1 LLRHTFISDHS
12 RKAKLA
18 RQLYD
23 HLRQKVPR
31 DQWIP
36 KTVWENFHGE
46 SGIPVPDSDKSRV
59 LNLRLV
65 DEHLS
70 PYVKTDLNL
79 FQLHMMDESVHIVI
93 YRAQNGWLLTF
104 DGVAEGPKPFG
115 QNGFDTR

>member
-18 RQLYD
+18 RLLYD
-23 HLRQKVPR
+23 DLRQKVPK
-31 DQWIP
+31 DQWIS
-36 KTVWENFHGE
+36 KVTWESVHGE
-46 SGIPVPDSDKSRV
+46 MGIPVPDTEKNKV
-59 LNLRLV
+59 LSLRLV

-79 FQLHMMDESVHIVI
+79 FQLHMMDESVKMVV

-104 DGVAEGPKPFG
+104 DGVADGPKPFG
-115 QNGFDTR
+115 QHGFDTR